1 MRVGEELWRR
11 MEEKFSSGNIVWE
24 EKLFSLK
31 EEKHKDNKITDNK
44 KDKQ

>member
-1 MRVGEELWRR
+1 MKDNGRETLIRKYCMRREVI
-11 MEEKFSSGNIVWE
+11 FI
-24 EKLFSLK
+24 K